1 MKYVENEE
9 QGIFKFDFIQ
19 KLFFSAFYWKTLL
32 HDRASKELIIER
44 RKLLKAE
51 DVNGYKSIQ
60 KKIIALEEKLFEFAL
75 KKVKEASQII
85 PVNFQNS
92 LDVHLKDP
100 EKKKK
105 LALLEE
111 KAKAYQRNIKL
122 NNIKTQ
128 SNITKI

>member
-1 MKYVENEE
+1 LV
-9 QGIFKFDFIQ
+9 
-19 KLFFSAFYWKTLL
+19 T
-32 HDRASKELIIER
+32 ER

-51 DVNGYKSIQ
+51 DVAGYKLIQ
-60 KKIIALEEKLFEFAL
+60 KKMHALEDKLFEFAL

-92 LDVHLKDP
+92 LDLHLKDP
-100 EKKKK
+100 EKKKQ

-111 KAKAYQRNIKL
+111 KAKAYNRNIKL
-122 NNIKTQ
+122 NNIKNH